1 MALGIEGKGYQS
13 LGGSTP
19 EGERMVGIFDHSG
32 DEDGD
37 AREEFERHMTIFADA
52 FFAAAYEKAKRRGVV
67 DESVPHVLIKVEDVW
82 HTAQNVCS
90 MLRG

>member
-1 MALGIEGKGYQS
+1 MTETEGYQPF
-13 LGGSTP
+13 GGSAP

-37 AREEFERHMTIFADA
+37 ARKEFERHMKIFADA
-52 FFAAAYEKAKRRGVV
+52 FFAAAYEEAKRRGVV
-67 DESVPHVLIKVEDVW
+67 DEGVPHVLIKVKDVR
-82 HTAQNVCS
+82 HAAQNTCS